1 MGHDGVVHHIGF
13 GIGVVAIGLVSVGI
27 ARWSRVDLGWQPLTA
42 LLRATLQLGVVAL
55 LLRGVLSVPGT
66 AVAFIAL
73 MVATASWTSGGR
85 LAAVPHGRRLALLG
99 VLSGAGLALALAFSA
114 RMVAVDARHVV
125 ALSGIVIGNAM
136 NAATLAGRRFAQSA
150 QQRRD
155 EVEGW
160 FALGATPV
168 QAYDEI
174 SRSAVHEALL
184 PNLDQTRAT
193 GLVTLPGAFVGALFG
208 GAGPVEAAEFQLVV
222 LACVV
227 LAMLVC
233 GLVVARTAARSPYVF
248 V

>member
-1 MGHDGVVHHIGF
+1 MMVPVREAEF
-13 GIGVVAIGLVSVGI
+13 GAGLLVIGLLSVGI
-27 ARWSRVDLGWQPLTA
+27 GRWARIGLGWQPLTA
-42 LLRATLQLGVVAL
+42 LLRASVQLGVVAL
-55 LLRGVLSVPGT
+55 LLRGVLSVPAT
-66 AVAFIAL
+66 AVAFVAL

-85 LAAVPHGRRLALLG
+85 LAAVPRGRRLALLG
-99 VLSGAGLALALAFSA
+99 VLSGAGIALALAFVT
-114 RMVAVDARHVV
+114 RMVALDARHVV
-125 ALSGIVIGNAM
+125 AISGIVIGNAM
-136 NAATLAGRRFAQSA
+136 NAATLSGRRFAQSA

-160 FALGATPV
+160 FALGATPL

-174 SRSAVHEALL
+174 SRTAVHEALL

-233 GLVVARTAARSPYVF
+233 GLVVARTAARSSYVF
-248 V
+248 VA